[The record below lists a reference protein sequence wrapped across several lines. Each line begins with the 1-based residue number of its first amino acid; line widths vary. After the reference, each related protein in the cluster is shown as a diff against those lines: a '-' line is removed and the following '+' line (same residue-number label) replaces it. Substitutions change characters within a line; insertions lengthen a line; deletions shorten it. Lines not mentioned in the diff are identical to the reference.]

1 MKRTQGKSA
10 RIEQIKLIL
19 LSSREYL
26 SKAEI
31 ARRCSVNRSTIT
43 RILDEFPDMGIALDY
58 DEKGHVRID
67 RAQYLVDLKLNLDEA
82 LAVFVAGRLLAR
94 HSDRPNPHV
103 IDALTK
109 LGVALKG
116 PAQVIGDHVLTT
128 SEQLK
133 RKSNQATREYV
144 RALEVL
150 TRAWADRVSVYLYH
164 RKEPQQPRK
173 FDPYFIEPSMYTTYV
188 IGFDHLRQD
197 IRTFKVQWLK
207 SVSLTSEFFSIP
219 KDFDPYR
226 YLGNAWGINWG
237 TGELVEVRLRFTGN
251 AAERVADNVWH
262 ESQKLEQCSDGSRI
276 LTVKVGSTLE
286 MIPWIRQWGSE
297 CQVLE
302 PAALRAQIAEDARKM
317 AQAYKAEHEFVE
329 KGEGQC

>member
-10 RIEQIKLIL
+10 RIEQVKLML
-19 LSSREYL
+19 LASREFV

-31 ARRCSVNRSTIT
+31 ARRCKVNRSTIT
-43 RILDEFPDMGIALDY
+43 RMLDEFPDMSISLDY
-58 DEKGHVRID
+58 DEKGRVRID
-67 RAQYLVDLKLNLDEA
+67 RTKYLVDLKLNLDEA
-82 LAVFVAGRLLAR
+82 LAVFIAGRLLAR

-103 IDALTK
+103 INALAK
-109 LGVALKG
+109 LGIALKG
-116 PAQVIGDHVLTT
+116 PVRVIGDHVLTT
-128 SEQLK
+128 SEQLR

-144 RALEVL
+144 RALETL

-164 RKEPQQPRK
+164 RKEPQQSRK
-173 FDPYFIEPSMYTTYV
+173 FDPYFIEPSMFTTYV

-207 SVSLTSEFFSIP
+207 SISLTSDFFSIP

-237 TGELVEVRLRFTGN
+237 TGKLVEVRLRFTGN

-262 ESQKLEQCSDGSRI
+262 ESQQLERCSDGSRI
-276 LTVKVGSTLE
+276 LIVKVGSTLE
-286 MIPWIRQWGSE
+286 MTPWIRQWGSE

-302 PAALRAQIAEDARKM
+302 PAELRTWVAEEARKM
-317 AQAYKAEHEFVE
+317 AKVYET
-329 KGEGQC
+329 EGANS